1 MIKLFITFT
10 FVLFS
15 TQVATK
21 ENDLLNITT
30 YKLTPEVK
38 GVLLLEG
45 NPISGV
51 EIELTVG
58 AMEKVRTH
66 STRTDDEGRF
76 HFHELSEGKL
86 LSPSIFD
93 EQLVSVSIE
102 AEYRGNSV
110 KIWRTVTAGYDLK
123 PFMLDNMPHLTCE
136 IDSDLK
142 YFVFSKDSNGNDDYE
157 VHSICDL
164 IGSIESGK
172 Y

>member
-1 MIKLFITFT
+1 M
-10 FVLFS
+10 
-15 TQVATK
+15 
-21 ENDLLNITT
+21 LNKTT

-58 AMEKVRTH
+58 AMEKTRTH

-136 IDSDLK
+136 IESELK
-142 YFVFSKDSNGNDDYE
+142 YFVFSSGNGDYE